1 MMPSRLVRA
10 VCPSSTGTSSRA
22 RSSGLTLDFLH
33 QLPRT
38 ARTPAFRVP
47 GATFRRWNSTEGE
60 KVKGQ
65 VIGIDLGMLLRQYP
79 CVKSYFSNGFLR
91 YYKLGRRRYGGQDPE
106 DHRER
111 RRYVLRKFFQAVI

>member
-10 VCPSSTGTSSRA
+10 VCASSPGTSSQA
-22 RSSGLTLDFLH
+22 RSSGLTLHFLF

-47 GATFRRWNSTEGE
+47 GASFRRWNSTEGE

-65 VIGIDLGMLLRQYP
+65 VIGIDLGMLLRQYS
-79 CVKSYFSNGFLR
+79 CLRFSF
-91 YYKLGRRRYGGQDPE
+91 
-106 DHRER
+106 
-111 RRYVLRKFFQAVI
+111 